1 MARSYHQKETN
12 QESFPIILA
21 RPMFPFGNTADVR
34 PAYIQSF
41 VQHTFLRSDGGSA
54 EIHLFAEV
62 MWPQVHPQHH
72 VIGKP
77 VEVWCKDLYEPTYT
91 NLFTSSIVSSVVKTA
106 HDTVEYED
114 VLIVI
119 SISQYAS

>member
-1 MARSYHQKETN
+1 MLKDIFYVLMNGKKLSSKRDKSGK
-12 QESFPIILA
+12 FPYILA

-34 PAYIQSF
+34 TAYIQNF

-54 EIHLFAEV
+54 ESHLFAEV
-62 MWPQVHPQHH
+62 MWPQVHPRHH

-91 NLFTSSIVSSVVKTA
+91 NLYTS
-106 HDTVEYED
+106 
-114 VLIVI
+114 
-119 SISQYAS
+119 

>member
-12 QESFPIILA
+12 QESFPTYWLGQCFLLA
-21 RPMFPFGNTADVR
+21 ADVR

-41 VQHTFLRSDGGSA
+41 VEHTFLRSDGGSA
-54 EIHLFAEV
+54 ESHLFVEV
-62 MWPQVHPQHH
+62 MWPQVHPQHY

-91 NLFTSSIVSSVVKTA
+91 NLFTSSNCIFSCKNCS
-106 HDTVEYED
+106 
-114 VLIVI
+114 
-119 SISQYAS
+119 

>member
-41 VQHTFLRSDGGSA
+41 VQHTFLRLDGGSA
-54 EIHLFAEV
+54 ESHLFAEV

-91 NLFTSSIVSSVVKTA
+91 NLFTSSNCLFSCKNCS
-106 HDTVEYED
+106 
-114 VLIVI
+114 
-119 SISQYAS
+119 

>member
-1 MARSYHQKETN
+1 
-12 QESFPIILA
+12 
-21 RPMFPFGNTADVR
+21 
-34 PAYIQSF
+34 
-41 VQHTFLRSDGGSA
+41 
-54 EIHLFAEV
+54 

-72 VIGKP
+72 VIGKL

-91 NLFTSSIVSSVVKTA
+91 NLFTSSNCLFSCKTA

-119 SISQYAS
+119 SIMNNWFFLKN